1 MVPDAPAFT
10 LSFVARI
17 TMLPSAT
24 RRIGRADLTSPYAN
38 SLPAMTSRDQL
49 LKTLHDA
56 IAAWNPTDD
65 PLTWPEQRVLDLARP
80 LFNYQYTHNLAYRT
94 LCRNRGVGPSADLRL
109 EQIPAVP
116 TDAFKALNLFSG
128 PESVRTFRTSGTTQG
143 ARGQHHFATLE
154 LYRAALH
161 PTFVRFCNPEKS
173 ALRLI
178 ILAPS
183 PADLPDSSLSFMLG
197 ELMERWGAPGS
208 CFVVELRENAWHLD
222 PTTLERALDEASTDT
237 TPTMLLGTAFGF
249 VELLDRT
256 RACWTLP
263 EGSRLMETGGF
274 KGRSRTVD
282 KADLYRLFEERL
294 GIPASRCISEYSMTE
309 LSSQTYT
316 DALASPEPTGRLF
329 APPWLNL
336 SVVDPLTL
344 QPLTEPGTT
353 GLIRFIDL
361 ANLDSVMAIQ
371 TSDRGILHPD
381 GSLELLGRA
390 PDAELRGC
398 SLTIEEIV
406 EGVDPR

>member
-1 MVPDAPAFT
+1 
-10 LSFVARI
+10 
-17 TMLPSAT
+17 
-24 RRIGRADLTSPYAN
+24 
-38 SLPAMTSRDQL
+38 MTSRDQL
-49 LKTLHDA
+49 LHTLQGA
-56 IAAWNPTDD
+56 IAAWNPVDD
-65 PLTWPEQRVLDLARP
+65 APTWPDSDFQHLASL
-80 LFNYQYTHNLAYRT
+80 LFDYQYTTNLAYRT
-94 LCRNRGVGPSADLRL
+94 LCINRGVEPSADLQP
-109 EQIPAVP
+109 EHIPAVP
-116 TDAFKALNLFSG
+116 TDAFKALDLFSG
-128 PESVRTFRTSGTTQG
+128 PERARTFRTSGTTQG

-154 LYRAALH
+154 LYRAAMH
-161 PTFVRFCNPEKS
+161 PTFVRFCNPEQTP
-173 ALRLI
+173 LRLI

-183 PADLPDSSLSFMLG
+183 PDDLPDSSLSFMLG
-197 ELMERWGAPGS
+197 ELMERWGVERS
-208 CFVVELRENAWHLD
+208 SFVVGLRDNAWHLD
-222 PTTLERALDEASTDT
+222 PAVLERALDEAAQDT

-256 RACWTLP
+256 TRSWELP
-263 EGSRLMETGGF
+263 AGSRLMETGGF

-282 KADLYRLFEERL
+282 KADLYALFEQRL

-316 DALASPEPTGRLF
+316 DALSSPAPTGRLF
-329 APPWLNL
+329 APPWLQL

-344 QPLTEPGTT
+344 QPLSEPGTT

-361 ANLDSVMAIQ
+361 ANLDSVMAVQ

-406 EGVDPR
+406 EGIDPR